1 MSIVRAPRPAS
12 GFTILA
18 NGVVRDH
25 RLSYRARGVLAYVL
39 SMPDHWATSSV
50 HLARVA
56 REGRDAIRTALRELE
71 TVGYMRR
78 YKQQNERGH
87 WQTVTV
93 IYDSPTLCETLWT
106 TGGFVPTPTPE
117 NPTPDNQALIEN
129 QLVKTEPSSSSE
141 TYSSKACELCGGTIT
156 FDPDALALVCYDC
169 GAPGA

>member
-56 REGRDAIRTALRELE
+56 SEGRDAIRTALRELE
-71 TVGYMRR
+71 TAGYLKR

-93 IYDSPTLCETLWT
+93 VYDSPSLCETLWK
-106 TGGFVPTPTPE
+106 GGEFVHTPTPE
-117 NPTPDNQALIEN
+117 KPTPDNQALIEN
-129 QLVKTEPSSSSE
+129 QLVKTESSSSSE
-141 TYSSKACELCGGTIT
+141 SYSKRCNACGGTVS
-156 FDPDALALVCYDC
+156 FDPDVLADTCYDC